1 MTQEEFNRAKRIKEE
16 AQSIISNIEVVENN
30 ITECAA
36 LYIDIGMDYY
46 ELPNNLFTKDEILGR
61 LNERL
66 SMLNEQFKEL

>member
-30 ITECAA
+30 ITEYAA

-46 ELPNNLFTKDEILGR
+46 ELPNNLFTKDEILER